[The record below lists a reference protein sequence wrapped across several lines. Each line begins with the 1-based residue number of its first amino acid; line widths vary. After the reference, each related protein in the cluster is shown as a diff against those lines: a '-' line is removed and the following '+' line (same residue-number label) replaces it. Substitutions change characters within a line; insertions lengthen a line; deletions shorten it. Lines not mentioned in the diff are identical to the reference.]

1 LVYRAWFGASDNGS
15 AIELQEE
22 SRSFDMGQPTK
33 KKVGGEL
40 KVVAKPS
47 GSYTISVYGKF
58 DEGGWNLLGTMS
70 VASNLITFPTT
81 FPVTF
86 YPDARVYKKFHLDP
100 YGAWYTF
107 AHKLYHNAVTTNS
120 ADITIYE
127 TSLTSNL
134 EEYISE
140 EEA

>member
-1 LVYRAWFGASDNGS
+1 
-15 AIELQEE
+15 
-22 SRSFDMGQPTK
+22 MGQPIK

-47 GSYTISVYGKF
+47 GSYTISVYGKL

-70 VASNLITFPTT
+70 VSSNLIQLDDAGLVKVTFPIN
-81 FPVTF
+81 F
-86 YPDARVYKKFHLDP
+86 YPDSKVYKKFHLDP

-107 AHKLYHNAVTTNS
+107 AHKIYHNSVTTN
-120 ADITIYE
+120 AEDITIYE